1 MKKKISIAA
10 TCYNEINLI
19 ENFVDKISNTLDK
32 YLYKYEYEIIISD
45 NNSTDGTIDEL
56 RKICINNKKVKVLI
70 NFKNYGAEKSSL
82 NCLKLTTGD
91 VIITSNIDLEEGTKI
106 IENFIQEWESGK
118 TFSVGKK
125 AKENPTILLKTLKKL
140 FYFFFNKF
148 SAVELI
154 PNSTSIMLGKQML
167 EKLVQFGE
175 NNADPF
181 VRSLAIEALGPPQ
194 SIVEADYNPRIVG
207 YSKHNLFDL
216 YSIASSGFFKST
228 SFKMPKY
235 ITLTSICFLIIV
247 IICFLIT
254 LTLNIF
260 KIINLSFFEII
271 FSTII
276 LIFLSTILIFCGFIM
291 EYLISILTALKNEK
305 VVLKE
310 KINFDQNK

>member
-1 MKKKISIAA
+1 
-10 TCYNEINLI
+10 
-19 ENFVDKISNTLDK
+19 
-32 YLYKYEYEIIISD
+32 
-45 NNSTDGTIDEL
+45 
-56 RKICINNKKVKVLI
+56 
-70 NFKNYGAEKSSL
+70 
-82 NCLKLTTGD
+82 
-91 VIITSNIDLEEGTKI
+91 
-106 IENFIQEWESGK
+106 
-118 TFSVGKK
+118 
-125 AKENPTILLKTLKKL
+125 
-140 FYFFFNKF
+140 
-148 SAVELI
+148 
-154 PNSTSIMLGKQML
+154 MLGKQML

-194 SIVEADYNPRIVG
+194 SIVKADYNPRTAG

-228 SFKMPKY
+228 SSKMPKY

-305 VVLKE
+305 IVLKE